1 MDLLALSI
9 PSSVFLSQ
17 FSMIAVCTRVKNM
30 TSLSPVFGRKSGNV
44 RRKI

>member
-17 FSMIAVCTRVKNM
+17 FSMIALCLLQFIETIMGFSDHVVLIDQR
-30 TSLSPVFGRKSGNV
+30 
-44 RRKI
+44 